1 MYNKDKN
8 IVGIGCDF
16 QSEND
21 DNSSRK
27 LAIENLSGGE
37 KEKIKWMVKNMISN
51 KAFIFKSKGKS
62 KIEKEKIL
70 KEFQDRYIKYRNDW
84 HTQPKQAVRGK
95 YYEEKLKKENF
106 NPLCF
111 DIEVAS
117 VCDLACPFCYRQYV
131 ATPDKI
137 MSKELAFKLI
147 DQASE
152 LNIPSMKF
160 NWRGEPL
167 LNPSL
172 SLIIEYAKK
181 KGVLETI
188 INSNATVLDEETS
201 EKIIKSGLDLLIYSF
216 DGGNKET
223 YEKMRPGRFKK
234 NSFENI
240 YKNIS
245 NFNKIRKKLKS
256 PFPRTKIQM
265 ILTDETRKVKEEYF
279 ELFRNIVDD
288 VSVKQ
293 YTERGGNLLDLDKK
307 FESRIKKNKNTLI
320 KKYGQDAAI
329 LKDSKNDI
337 YISNGRIPCEQPF
350 QRILTTY
357 DGKVG
362 MCCYDWGATH
372 TVGYLDSLGINNGQK
387 EYKLVKKKADKNT
400 KGFQMMNLKL
410 PQKNKIP
417 KKEIQTLKEIWHG
430 EHINEVREA
439 QIKNKA
445 EDIPICKKCPFKET
459 YKWVKIQ

>member
-1 MYNKDKN
+1 MYGKDKN
-8 IVGIGCDF
+8 IIGIGCDF
-16 QSEND
+16 QSEKD
-21 DNSSRK
+21 ENSDRK

-37 KEKIKWMVKNMISN
+37 KEKIKWMVENMSLN
-51 KAFIFKSKGKS
+51 KAFIFKSQGKS
-62 KIEKEKIL
+62 EIEKAKIL
-70 KEFQDRYIKYRNDW
+70 KDFQRKYIIYRENW
-84 HTQPKQAVRGK
+84 HNQPKKAVKEK
-95 YYEEKLKKENF
+95 YYGKKLEEKNF

-137 MSKELAFKLI
+137 MSKDLAFKLI

-172 SLIIEYAKK
+172 SSIINYAKK
-181 KGVLETI
+181 RGVLETI
-188 INSNATVLDEETS
+188 INSNATELDEKTS
-201 EKIIKSGLDLLIYSF
+201 KKIIESGLDLLIYSF

-240 YKNIS
+240 YKNIL
-245 NFNKIRKKLKS
+245 NFNKIRKDLKS

-265 ILTDETRKVKEEYF
+265 ILTDETRKVKDEYF
-279 ELFRNIVDD
+279 KLFKDIVDD

-293 YTERGGNLLDLDKK
+293 YTERGGDLTDLDKN
-307 FESRIKKNKNTLI
+307 FEPHLKKNKHDLI
-320 KKYGQDAAI
+320 EKYGKDASL

-337 YISNGRIPCEQPF
+337 YISNGRLPCEQPF
-350 QRILTTY
+350 QRVLSTY

-387 EYKLVKKKADKNT
+387 EYKSVKQKADNKT

-410 PQKNKIP
+410 PQKNKQP
-417 KKEIQTLKEIWHG
+417 KKETQTLKEIWHG

-445 EDIPICKKCPFKET
+445 ENIPICKKCPFKET
-459 YKWVKIQ
+459 YKWEKI